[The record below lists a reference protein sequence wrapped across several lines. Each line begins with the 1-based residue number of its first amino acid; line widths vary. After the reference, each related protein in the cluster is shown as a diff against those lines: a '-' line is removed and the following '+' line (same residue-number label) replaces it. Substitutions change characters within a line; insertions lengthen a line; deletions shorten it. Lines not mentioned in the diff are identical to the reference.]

1 MTQISSVSVARAISV
16 EWSGQRSAWAELGE
30 CEEMSLGQRPVF
42 REIREGRKKIRQQLK
57 EGAILVHL

>member
-1 MTQISSVSVARAISV
+1 MSSVSAARAISV

-30 CEEMSLGQRPVF
+30 CEERRLVQIPVF

>member
-1 MTQISSVSVARAISV
+1 MSAVSAARAISV

-30 CEEMSLGQRPVF
+30 SEERRLVQIPVF

-57 EGAILVHL
+57 EGAILVHLR